1 MSRRWPPLAFSVL
14 ATLCAATLA
23 VDCRDRVPPPGEE
36 TPSHQPSAGPTASAA
51 GLSSSSAAES
61 SASNAATSSAAPA
74 NSPTAS
80 ATAEPSSLQ
89 VTGDPAQGKFTL
101 DEATKGL
108 KPKGKLWA
116 DLDTDKGK
124 LRCELYP
131 DKAPIAVANFVG
143 LARGL
148 RPFKDPKT
156 SEWVKRPAYDG
167 TGFHRIV
174 KGFMMQGGDPVGT
187 GAGEPG
193 YVFADEVWPG
203 ATHDRRGLLCMA
215 NRGPNTNGMQFFI
228 LDAAAKHLDSSYTIF
243 GQCSPNSVIETLA
256 SAEVRGERAVN
267 PPKIKK
273 VTIVRK

>member
-1 MSRRWPPLAFSVL
+1 MSSRWLTQAFSIL
-14 ATLCAATLA
+14 ATLSAATLA

-36 TPSHQPSAGPTASAA
+36 TPSLQPSAGPTATTA

-61 SASNAATSSAAPA
+61 SASSTSSAAA
-74 NSPTAS
+74 ASSPTAS
-80 ATAEPSSLQ
+80 VTAGPSSPQ
-89 VTGDPAQGKFTL
+89 VGGDPAQGKFTL

-116 DLDTDKGK
+116 ELDIDKGK

-131 DKAPIAVANFVG
+131 DKAPMAVANFVG

-167 TGFHRIV
+167 TGFHRII
-174 KGFMMQGGDPVGT
+174 KGFMIQGGDPVGT

-228 LDAAAKHLDSSYTIF
+228 LDAAAKHLDSELHDLWASV
-243 GQCSPNSVIETLA
+243 SPDSVIETLA
-256 SAEVRGERAVN
+256 NTEVRGDRAVK